1 MRRLILNNNTN
12 HIEFKKEKRNK
23 HMKTEYKKFKNIII
37 EGADCTG
44 KTTIINALK
53 SESSYHTYTASKT
66 TNFLDALQASI
77 TQLQYINKTN
87 KILFERS
94 FISELIYG
102 IRFRNYTPRD
112 ELFFFDLLDKIEKDT
127 LVIILTAPQKVL
139 IDRYQKRGDSF
150 VDATD
155 ILNIDA
161 EYRTL
166 ANALANKPN
175 ISVLCIDTNA
185 PISKIIEYIK
195 QFMV

>member
-1 MRRLILNNNTN
+1 
-12 HIEFKKEKRNK
+12 
-23 HMKTEYKKFKNIII
+23 MKTEYKKFKNIII

-102 IRFRNYTPRD
+102 TRFRNYTPRD

-127 LVIILTAPQKVL
+127 LVIILSAPQKVL
-139 IDRYQKRGDSF
+139 MDRYQKRGDSF

-166 ANALANKPN
+166 AIALANKPN

-185 PISKIIEYIK
+185 PIDKIVNYIK